1 MKIQLD
7 FVMVM
12 GVATVKVL
20 AMDLEVGRETVKRR
34 EETVREKDT
43 VQDLAMKTGLV
54 LGSVMVMVME
64 MDIMLVKVLV
74 LVVVKEVVTVLVLE
88 GGIGSIGS
96 RCIFL

>member
-12 GVATVKVL
+12 GVATEKVL
-20 AMDLEVGRETVKRR
+20 AMDLGVGRETVKRE

-54 LGSVMVMVME
+54 LGSVIVMVMG
-64 MDIMLVKVLV
+64 MAIMSVKVLV
-74 LVVVKEVVTVLVLE
+74 LVVVKEVATVLVLE

-96 RCIFL
+96 KGVFL